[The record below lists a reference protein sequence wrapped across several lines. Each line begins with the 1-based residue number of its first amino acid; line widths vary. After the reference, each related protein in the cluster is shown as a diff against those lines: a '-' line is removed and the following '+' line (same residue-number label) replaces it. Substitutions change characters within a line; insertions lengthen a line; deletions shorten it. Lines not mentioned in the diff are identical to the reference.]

1 MRYNDQATTLV
12 TEAFAELGPTKN
24 PIDSSDEEPPE
35 GEPPPPDDELPQD
48 LIDVMNELKR
58 LFPDNC
64 RFANYRIDIKTI
76 SADTGILHIA
86 PVPVCI
92 IEKNWRE
99 F

>member
-1 MRYNDQATTLV
+1 MRYKEVANFVTNPFTEVGQNKNATTSGDDTGTDTDTLNADEIAV
-12 TEAFAELGPTKN
+12 MEA
-24 PIDSSDEEPPE
+24 
-35 GEPPPPDDELPQD
+35 
-48 LIDVMNELKR
+48 LKE

-76 SADTGILHIA
+76 AADTSLQRIA

-92 IEKNWRE
+92 IEKNFKE